1 MPAEASSQTRR
12 SGEILSGRVSI
23 FHSFLDL
30 IQQWYYCQCAQ
41 VDPRIHE
48 EIIPDTLLARIA
60 KFVVTHEVGH
70 SLGLCHNFI
79 GSSAYTV
86 EQLRTPDFVAKYG
99 TTPSIMVIHVSL
111 YCPTGG

>member
-1 MPAEASSQTRR
+1 MPAHKSDPEFSIDDPRISIISYNVSPRMNARGGIITDPR

-86 EQLRTPDFVAKYG
+86 E
-99 TTPSIMVIHVSL
+99 
-111 YCPTGG
+111 